1 MNRKCVTIKRHVTR
15 RLLAP
20 FFLALFG
27 ASLASLPADAAPQ
40 RYDLD
45 PEHLTIAFLVDHI
58 GFAKTLGVFRE
69 AEGSFQFDET
79 VPAVTDVRIVVQ
91 TDSVWTNHER
101 RDDHLR
107 NSDFLDVDEYPE
119 MVFVGVSAE
128 QTGERTGI
136 LRGELT
142 LLGQTNP
149 LDLELVW
156 NKSGEY
162 PFGDRHQ
169 AIGISA
175 RGMLKRSDY
184 GMTYAVGNGLV
195 GDEVELIIEFEAIR
209 DN

>member
-1 MNRKCVTIKRHVTR
+1 MNGRSVSTRNRVQR
-15 RLLAP
+15 RLFVP
-20 FFLALFG
+20 FFLMMCAAAL
-27 ASLASLPADAAPQ
+27 ATAPADAASK

-45 PEHLTIAFLVDHI
+45 PDHLTIAFLVDHI

-69 AEGSFQFDET
+69 AEGSFVFDET
-79 VPAVTDVRIVVQ
+79 VPSVSDVRIVVQ

-119 MVFVGVSAE
+119 MVFVGTNAE

-142 LLGQTNP
+142 LLGQTRP

-175 RGMLKRSDY
+175 RGLLKRSDY
-184 GMTYAVGNGLV
+184 GMTYAVANGLV

-209 DN
+209 QD

>member
-1 MNRKCVTIKRHVTR
+1 MNVSLVLNRRKKTR
-15 RLLAP
+15 RRVLPLFAGLLA
-20 FFLALFG
+20 LAVLTAP
-27 ASLASLPADAAPQ
+27 ASAAPQ

-45 PEHLTIAFLVDHI
+45 PEHMTIAFLVDHI
-58 GFAKTLGVFRE
+58 GFAKTFGIFRE
-69 AEGSFQFDET
+69 AEGSFTFDET
-79 VPAVTDVRIVVQ
+79 VPAVSDVRIVVQ

-107 NSDFLDVDEYPE
+107 NSDFLDVDDYPE
-119 MVFVGVSAE
+119 MSFVGLSAE

-136 LRGELT
+136 IRGELT
-142 LLGQTNP
+142 LLGQTRP

-162 PFGDRHQ
+162 PFGDRHH

-175 RGMLKRSDY
+175 RGLVKRSDY
-184 GMTYAVGNGLV
+184 GMTYAVANGLV

-209 DN
+209 QD

>member
-1 MNRKCVTIKRHVTR
+1 MNGRSLSTRNRASR
-15 RLLAP
+15 RLYVP
-20 FFLALFG
+20 FFLASFVVG
-27 ASLASLPADAAPQ
+27 LASAPADAAPN
-40 RYDLD
+40 RYELD
-45 PEHLTIAFLVDHI
+45 PDHMTIAFLVDHI
-58 GFAKTLGVFRE
+58 GFAKTLGIFRE
-69 AEGSFQFDET
+69 AEGSFVFDET
-79 VPAVTDVRIVVQ
+79 APAVSDVRIVVQ

-107 NSDFLDVDEYPE
+107 NADFLDVDEYPE
-119 MVFVGVSAE
+119 MVFVGTSAE

-142 LLGQTNP
+142 LLGQTQP

-175 RGMLKRSDY
+175 RGLLKRSDY
-184 GMTYAVGNGLV
+184 GMTYAVANGLV
-195 GDEVELIIEFEAIR
+195 GDEVELIIEIEAIR
-209 DN
+209 QE